1 MVIQGVFG
9 YIIGKKKRM
18 MYVQQDA
25 DLLWQILVREI
36 YVLMN
41 HFKTIDKMKE
51 AFEKIKTTNN
61 KSKPKPSDIEK
72 CKLFAEFPINDWFS
86 LLRYCQSSYINIL
99 EAGYIINETNDIGDV
114 FILDFNKGN
123 VNHYRK
129 DLNGKSRQL
138 QTATIEEIM
147 EFDEMPITKTYT
159 EIVTEMN
166 SEFIEYYKKY
176 VKIEEEINKLIQLK
190 TNAQQQGAMNIE
202 LKVINLLHDMN
213 SEKNKINVERRVF
226 YKRLNALD
234 LIEE

>member
-1 MVIQGVFG
+1 MVNQGVFG

-36 YVLMN
+36 YILMN
-41 HFKTIDKMKE
+41 HFKTIDLMKE
-51 AFEKIKTTNN
+51 AFEKIKTINN

-72 CKLFAEFPINDWFS
+72 CKQFAEFPINDWTS
-86 LLRYCQSSYINIL
+86 LLRYCQSSYINLL
-99 EAGYIINETNDIGDV
+99 EAGYIINEPDELGEI
-114 FILDFNKGN
+114 FILDFNKGV

-129 DLNGKSRQL
+129 DLNGKSKQI
-138 QTATIEEIM
+138 QTSTIEEIM

-166 SEFIEYYKKY
+166 TEFIEYYKKY
-176 VKIEEEINKLIQLK
+176 IKIEEEINKLLQLK

>member
-190 TNAQQQGAMNIE
+190 TNAQQQGAMKIE
-202 LKVINLLHDMN
+202 LKVINLLDDMN